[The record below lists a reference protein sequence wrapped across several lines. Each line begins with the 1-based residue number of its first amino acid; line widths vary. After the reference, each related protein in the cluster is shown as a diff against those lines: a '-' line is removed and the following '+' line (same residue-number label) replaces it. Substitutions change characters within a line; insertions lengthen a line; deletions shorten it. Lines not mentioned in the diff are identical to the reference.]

1 MNDNAKK
8 WVAALRSGEYR
19 QGRGWLHL
27 HTPED
32 DSYCCLGVAC
42 DLYSKET
49 GNGGWR
55 ERTEHGAV
63 MFDDGSAGSRWESQS
78 SGRLT
83 NAVRMW
89 LGLTTDDGTYHAPP
103 YPSSHNCGTLLAC
116 NDAGASFEEI
126 ANIIESETEGLF
138 A

>member
-63 MFDDGSAGSRWESQS
+63 MFDDGSAGGAWEPRK

-89 LGLTTDDGTYHAPP
+89 LGLSYEDGSFTASGHPGSLIALNDDGVT
-103 YPSSHNCGTLLAC
+103 
-116 NDAGASFEEI
+116 FEEI
-126 ANIIESETEGLF
+126 ASIIESEPEGLF